1 MEPTRL
7 LYMEDMEA
15 VKGTATVQEV
25 VDLEGKTIVF
35 LDQTLFYAQGGG
47 QPYDKGTITS
57 DAATFEVEE
66 VRYMDGMIKH
76 IGRFT
81 SGRFTPG
88 ETVQLHVEPTRR
100 ALHRRLHSGG
110 HVVDLALKRL
120 GIPWIPGKGY
130 HFPDGPYV
138 EYTGSL
144 DGQDRETLPTQVEK
158 ICNEIITENITT
170 HIEFVS
176 AEELQRQGFVIPPTL
191 APGKPLRIVYYG
203 DFGVPCGGTH
213 VSALADL
220 RHMKIRKI
228 KQEGEN
234 IRVAYDV
241 ERD

>member
-7 LYMEDMEA
+7 LYMEDMGA
-15 VKGTATVQEV
+15 TSGTATVQEV

-47 QPYDKGTITS
+47 QPYDKGAITTDTAS
-57 DAATFEVEE
+57 FEVEE
-66 VRYMDGMIKH
+66 VRYMDGLIKH
-76 IGRFT
+76 IGHFT
-81 SGRFTPG
+81 SGRFNSG
-88 ETVQLHVEPTRR
+88 DVVQLHVEPVRR

-120 GIPWIPGKGY
+120 GITWVPGKGY

-138 EYTGSL
+138 EYAGSL
-144 DGQDRETLPTQVEK
+144 EGMDRDALPTQIEK
-158 ICNEIITENITT
+158 TCNEIIAENITT
-170 HIEFVS
+170 RIEFVD
-176 AEELQRQGFVIPPTL
+176 ADELQKRGFEVPPTL

-213 VSALADL
+213 VAELSAI
-220 RHMKIRKI
+220 RHMMIRKV
-228 KQEGEN
+228 KPEGSN

-241 ERD
+241 ER